1 MTTDVDEFLTHVGV
15 KGMHWG
21 VRRGKT
27 QQDSNKKSNAKKVA
41 AGVGIGVAVVAGAA
55 VATALLHNH
64 GNVKV
69 SNIPKPTSK
78 TVTSNA
84 KLIESLTHNH
94 NVRVRELNNELRRKD
109 NLLQIPFAQRSY
121 LQGFPSAVRG

>member
-1 MTTDVDEFLTHVGV
+1 MITDVDDFLTHVGV

-21 VRRGKT
+21 VRRAKNKEE
-27 QQDSNKKSNAKKVA
+27 SNKSTAKKVA
-41 AGVGIGVAVVAGAA
+41 IGAGIGVALVAGAA

-78 TVTSNA
+78 TMTSNA